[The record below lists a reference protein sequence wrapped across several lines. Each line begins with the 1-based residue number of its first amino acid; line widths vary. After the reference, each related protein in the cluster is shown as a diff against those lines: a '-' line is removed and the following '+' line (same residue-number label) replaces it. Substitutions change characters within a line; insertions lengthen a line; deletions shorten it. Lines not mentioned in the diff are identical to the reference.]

1 MEAAELLERAV
12 RRLEASRAIDHWQ
25 RGRERIEAEDLLAFV
40 LGAEEVEPDRAVP
53 PAARAR
59 FERLVAR
66 RARGEPLAYL
76 KGFTVFRGLEIRV
89 RPGVFVPRDSSE
101 HLAGQAIRRLRGR
114 RRPVAVDLATGAG
127 PVALAVAN
135 EVRGAEVYGTDL
147 SPEAVT
153 VARANARRLGL
164 GARFLRGDLYGP
176 LPRRLAGRVDV
187 ITLHPPYVAR
197 GELRDLPLEIRR
209 YEPLHT
215 LTDRSPDGLGLVER
229 AIAEGR
235 AWLARGGWILIEVS
249 PDRARSVAARL
260 RRAGYRDVG
269 SSKDP
274 SFGVTRVVAGRLR

>member
-1 MEAAELLERAV
+1 MEAGELLERAV

-25 RGRERIEAEDLLAFV
+25 RDRERIEAEDLLAFV
-40 LGAEEVEPDRAVP
+40 LGGEEPEPDRVVP
-53 PAARAR
+53 PAARRR

-101 HLAGQAIRRLRGR
+101 HLAGLAVRRLRGR
-114 RRPVAVDLATGAG
+114 RGPVAVDLATGAG

-147 SPEAVT
+147 SAEAVA

-164 GARFLRGDLYGP
+164 GVRFLRGDLYRP
-176 LPRRLAGRVDV
+176 LPRGLAGRVDV
-187 ITLHPPYVAR
+187 ITLHPPYVGR
-197 GELRDLPLEIRR
+197 SELRDLPLEIRR
-209 YEPLHT
+209 FEPVHT

-235 AWLARGGWILIEVS
+235 AWLERGGWILIEVS
-249 PDRARSVAARL
+249 PDRARAVAARL
-260 RRAGYRDVG
+260 RRAGYRDVR
-269 SSKDP
+269 SSTDP
-274 SFGVTRVVAGRLR
+274 SFRVTRVVAGRLG